1 MVYLLLSDAC
11 QENGACFAAA
21 LMKEN
26 KALKWSHVKFGADGC
41 LARNPAGSTML

>member
-1 MVYLLLSDAC
+1 MRAELIYLLLSNAC

-26 KALKWSHVKFGADGC
+26 KTIKWTQVKFCALEELL
-41 LARNPAGSTML
+41 LAQ